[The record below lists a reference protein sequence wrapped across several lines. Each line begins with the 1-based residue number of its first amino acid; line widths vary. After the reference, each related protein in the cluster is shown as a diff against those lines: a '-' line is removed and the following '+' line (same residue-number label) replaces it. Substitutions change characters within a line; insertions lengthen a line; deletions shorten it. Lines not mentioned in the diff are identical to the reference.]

1 MGDQR
6 LNQKVKGGRIIME
19 MDLYQKEALKTDK
32 MLATGGVDL
41 IVSLLGL
48 AGETGELLSEYKKYL
63 RDGESHKLFKE
74 RIQEE
79 LGDIL
84 WYLTNVASKFSIS
97 LDDIARANILKCRSR
112 WQESDQRQIGL
123 TFIQSFDESFPDHE
137 RFQRKME
144 IKITDTIEEAK
155 DKMRAFVDGVQ
166 AGNDLTDNSYHD
178 DGYRFHDVFHYAY
191 VAVLGW
197 SPVIRSLQRLKRKS
211 VPHVDEVEDGG
222 RAIAIEE
229 GISAMVFS
237 YASQHHFLEDIS
249 ELDYDLLRTIK
260 LMTQGLEVSRCSFS
274 DWERAILVGF
284 EAWRLVKAQKGGK
297 LIVDLNAQTLSFC

>member
-1 MGDQR
+1 
-6 LNQKVKGGRIIME
+6 VE

-32 MLATGGVDL
+32 KPAAGGIDL
-41 IVSLLGL
+41 IVPLLGL

-63 RDGESHKLFKE
+63 RDGDSHKLFKE

-84 WYLTNVASKFSIS
+84 WYLTNVASKFGIS
-97 LDDIARANILKCRSR
+97 LDDIARSNIIKCRNR
-112 WQESDQRQIGL
+112 WQESDEGQIGL
-123 TFIQSFDESFPDHE
+123 TFIQSFDEKFLETE
-137 RFQRKME
+137 RFLRKME
-144 IKITDTIEEAK
+144 IEITDTIEESRV
-155 DKMRAFVDGVQ
+155 KMKSFINGVQ

-197 SPVIRSLQRLKRKS
+197 SPVIRGLQKRKRKS

-237 YASQHHFLEDIS
+237 YASQHHFLEGVR

-260 LMTQGLEVSRCSFS
+260 IMTQGLEVSRCSSS
-274 DWERAILVGF
+274 DWERAILAGF
-284 EAWRLVKAQKGGK
+284 EAWRLVKSQKGGK
-297 LIVDLNAQTLSFC
+297 LIADLDARSLTFTSTLTS